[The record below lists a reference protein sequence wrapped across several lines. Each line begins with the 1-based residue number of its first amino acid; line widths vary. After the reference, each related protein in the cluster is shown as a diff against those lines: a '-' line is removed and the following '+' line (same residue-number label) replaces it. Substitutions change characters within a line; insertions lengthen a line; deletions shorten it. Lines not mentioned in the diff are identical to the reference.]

1 VSSPNV
7 SLHLS
12 IELLPATKAT
22 DQRLVDEITKLT
34 NQVYATAEEGMWVD
48 GATRTTPGE
57 VGEMIAAGQIAV
69 ARTDG
74 QVVGSIRVQRLDD
87 GVGEF
92 AMLVAHPARR
102 GEGVGREL
110 VSFAEELSR
119 QRGLATMQLELL
131 VPRGWS
137 HPTKEFLHAW
147 YTRIGYRPVR
157 TGSMEDSYPQL
168 APYWRPRAT
177 SSCTT
182 SPSRTRLLLVVRR
195 SSSELSQCGWDGGRG
210 WGLGGDGWTAG

>member
-22 DQRLVDEITKLT
+22 DQRLVDEITQLT

-57 VGEMIAAGQIAV
+57 VREMIAAGQIAV

-74 QVVGSIRVQRLDD
+74 QVVGSIRVQQLDG

-131 VPRGWS
+131 VPRGWP
-137 HPTKEFLHAW
+137 HP
-147 YTRIGYRPVR
+147 P
-157 TGSMEDSYPQL
+157 
-168 APYWRPRAT
+168 
-177 SSCTT
+177 
-182 SPSRTRLLLVVRR
+182 R
-195 SSSELSQCGWDGGRG
+195 SSYTPGTPASATGR
-210 WGLGGDGWTAG
+210 